1 MNKEK
6 STHTD
11 IIAER
16 FSLFKTGE
24 RGTDV
29 RKRIKEGGLDLSKTP
44 KLMDLMIEKN
54 GLTDQKI
61 NEKMKTNVDDNLLD
75 ILLTKK
81 I

>member
-11 IIAER
+11 IIVER

-24 RGTDV
+24 TGTDV

-54 GLTDQKI
+54 ELTDQKI